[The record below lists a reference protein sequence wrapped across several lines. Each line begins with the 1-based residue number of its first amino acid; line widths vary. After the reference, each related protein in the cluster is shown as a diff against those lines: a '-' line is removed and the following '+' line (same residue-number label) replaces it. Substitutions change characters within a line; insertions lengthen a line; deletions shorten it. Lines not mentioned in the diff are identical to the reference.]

1 MDKLYTALNLIK
13 LLNENK
19 KINSSFVAEKLEVS
33 KRTAQRYLQELSS
46 LPGVI
51 YDEKDY
57 SYSLV
62 DSYKFEDAFLSQ
74 SELSYVGAIF
84 DFMKKSL
91 NSESAKYMDQLK
103 KKIFHINGSSFTFDV
118 LNDNTI
124 DFENISATLS
134 LLEKNIIENMQITF
148 SYKRTKKD
156 YKVKPLRIIL
166 SEGFWYLF
174 AEHNNKYKTF
184 LIDKMENICATNEV
198 FFIDEDIDS
207 IINEAISVWSLEKD
221 KEIVKIKVDNKLLDY
236 FRRRQCLSFQKIL
249 EVNEDNFLVEFRV
262 ANNLD
267 FIHQIIKW
275 APFTEIIEPEKYKS
289 ALIDFLLDSY
299 NKNKQNQDG

>member
-19 KINSSFVAEKLEVS
+19 KINSGFVAERLEVS

-51 YDEKDY
+51 YDERDY

-62 DSYKFEDAFLSQ
+62 DSYKFENTFLSQ

-84 DFMKKSL
+84 DFMKKNL
-91 NSESAKYMDQLK
+91 NNESAGYLDQLK

-118 LNDNTI
+118 LNENTI
-124 DFENISATLS
+124 CFESISESLN
-134 LLEKNIIENMQITF
+134 LLEKSIKDNIQIIF
-148 SYKRTKKD
+148 YYERTDKK
-156 YKVKPLRIIL
+156 YNVKPLRIIL

-174 AEHNNKYKTF
+174 AEHDNKYKTF
-184 LIDKMENICATNEV
+184 LIDKMENICTTNEV

-221 KEIVKIKVDNKLLDY
+221 KETVKIKVDNNLLDY
-236 FRRRQCLSFQKIL
+236 FKRRQCLSFQKIL
-249 EVNEDNFLVEFRV
+249 KFNEANFVVEFRV

-267 FIHQIIKW
+267 FIHQVIKW
-275 APFTEIIEPEKYKS
+275 APFIEAMEPKKYRDVL
-289 ALIDFLLDSY
+289 ADFLSGSLSRI
-299 NKNKQNQDG
+299 KSS

>member
-19 KINSSFVAEKLEVS
+19 KINSIFVAEKLEVS
-33 KRTAQRYLQELSS
+33 KRTAQRFLLGLSS

-62 DSYKFEDAFLSQ
+62 DSNKFEDAFLSQ

-103 KKIFHINGSSFTFDV
+103 KKIFHINGSSFTFDA

-148 SYKRTKKD
+148 SYKRTEKD
-156 YKVKPLRIIL
+156 YKVKPGKGGRHKAYMSFQEE
-166 SEGFWYLF
+166 SE
-174 AEHNNKYKTF
+174 F
-184 LIDKMENICATNEV
+184 LMP
-198 FFIDEDIDS
+198 FIDDAKSGKIATVSEINRKLEEHLDHPVHKTTVYHMLKRHGWRKIVPRTVHVDS
-207 IINEAISVWSLEKD
+207 DE
-221 KEIVKIKVDNKLLDY
+221 
-236 FRRRQCLSFQKIL
+236 Q
-249 EVNEDNFLVEFRV
+249 
-262 ANNLD
+262 
-267 FIHQIIKW
+267 
-275 APFTEIIEPEKYKS
+275 
-289 ALIDFLLDSY
+289 
-299 NKNKQNQDG
+299 